1 MIIIWL
7 CGKVGGEILISS
19 NYMEGDLSSV
29 KLYLVRWIWKFIPD
43 SRGHNLKSSLLRWA
57 GAKVGKN
64 VEIMSS
70 AKVIGN
76 FNLFIGDG
84 VFIGHEA
91 LIFGPKG
98 SHIVIEDYAKLG
110 SRTIVVTGTHRF
122 SPDGN
127 CIEKEGTFEDV
138 RICSGA
144 VCSTHTV
151 VLPGK
156 TVGRMSHA
164 AAGSVITKDVPEYT
178 RVAGVPA
185 KVCTLF

>member
-1 MIIIWL
+1 
-7 CGKVGGEILISS
+7 
-19 NYMEGDLSSV
+19 MEGDLSSV

-76 FNLFIGDG
+76 FNLSIGDG

-110 SRTIVVTGTHRF
+110 SRTIVV
-122 SPDGN
+122 
-127 CIEKEGTFEDV
+127 
-138 RICSGA
+138 
-144 VCSTHTV
+144 TV

-185 KVCTLF
+185 KVIHCFKE

>member
-1 MIIIWL
+1 M
-7 CGKVGGEILISS
+7 
-19 NYMEGDLSSV
+19 NGDLNST
-29 KLYLVRWIWKFIPD
+29 KLYLIRWIFKFIPD
-43 SRGHNLKSSLLRWA
+43 SRGHKLKSKLLRWA

-70 AKVIGN
+70 AKIIGN
-76 FNLFIGDG
+76 FNLEIGDG

-98 SHIVIEDYAKLG
+98 SHIIIEDYAKLG

-127 CIEKEGTFEDV
+127 CIEKEGIWQDV
-138 RICSGA
+138 RICKGA
-144 VCSTHTV
+144 VCSTHTI

-156 TVGRMSHA
+156 TIGKMSHA
-164 AAGSVITKDVPEYT
+164 AAGSVITHDVPEYT

-185 KVCTLF
+185 KVIYDFRNH

>member
-1 MIIIWL
+1 MI
-7 CGKVGGEILISS
+7 
-19 NYMEGDLSSV
+19 GDLNSTR
-29 KLYLVRWIWKFIPD
+29 LYIIRWLFRFIPD
-43 SRGHNLKSSLLRWA
+43 SRGHKLKSSLLRWA

-70 AKVIGN
+70 AKIIGN
-76 FNLFIGDG
+76 FNLKIGDG
-84 VFIGHEA
+84 VFIGHDA

-98 SHIVIEDYAKLG
+98 SHIIIEDYAKLG

-127 CIEKEGTFEDV
+127 CIEKEGTWQDV
-138 RICSGA
+138 RICAGA

-156 TVGRMSHA
+156 TVGKMSHA
-164 AAGSVITKDVPEYT
+164 AAGSVITHDVPEYT

-185 KVCTLF
+185 KVIYDFKKAQSIK